1 MITTWLTEN
10 YLSKMNELE
19 DLASTAHCFPTPT
32 EPTSLIPATGSYF
45 MEQMEETKDE
55 FNAFLEANTATLHH
69 STVYA
74 LLKSH
79 NRHEEYIYFATLVCD
94 YDVVI
99 EYWISEKQWKN
110 ALEVL
115 NKQVK
120 KKERGRAGCTT
131 FFF

>member
-1 MITTWLTEN
+1 
-10 YLSKMNELE
+10 
-19 DLASTAHCFPTPT
+19 
-32 EPTSLIPATGSYF
+32 
-45 MEQMEETKDE
+45 
-55 FNAFLEANTATLHH
+55 
-69 STVYA
+69 
-74 LLKSH
+74 LKSH

-110 ALEVL
+110 AIEVL